1 MAPNSEPW
9 PSFAGYIKGYQ
20 QLHTDGFSTI
30 TIHNSQNDS
39 DVFVKLVS
47 LDSAQAYPVR
57 QFYIPAFGKF
67 IFEEGDCRQ
76 LRHSLSRP

>member
-47 LDSAQAYPVR
+47 LDSA
-57 QFYIPAFGKF
+57 
-67 IFEEGDCRQ
+67 
-76 LRHSLSRP
+76 

>member
-57 QFYIPAFGKF
+57 QFYIPAL
-67 IFEEGDCRQ
+67 EG
-76 LRHSLSRP
+76 LF